1 MGNVLIEIA
10 DLTDER
16 LDDYFNL
23 TDMKLR
29 SKHEPEKG
37 LYIAESAT
45 VLRRALEA
53 GHTPRSMLMSYKW
66 VETVQ
71 DVIDQF
77 PDLPVFVG
85 SEEAVSALAGFNVHR
100 GLLASMHRPPLP
112 DARELLASLRD
123 GQGARRVAIFDGVI
137 DHTNIGAAFRSAA
150 GLGVD
155 AVLIT
160 PTSADPLYRRAVR
173 VSMGTVF
180 QVPWTRIGNLPA
192 ALGPLHEAGYVS
204 GALALSDDSITLD
217 EYVAEG
223 HEKIA
228 IIFGNEGHGLPPA
241 TIQSAQRVVKIP
253 MAGGVDSLNVAA
265 ASAVVFYATRM

>member
-1 MGNVLIEIA
+1 MLIEIA

-23 TDMKLR
+23 TDVKLR

-66 VETVQ
+66 VSSVQ
-71 DVIDQF
+71 GVIDQF
-77 PDLPVFVG
+77 PHMPVFVG
-85 SEEAVSALAGFNVHR
+85 SEEDVSALAGFNVHR

-123 GQGARRVAIFDGVI
+123 GQGAKRVAIFDGVI

-180 QVPWTRIGNLPA
+180 QVPWTRIGNLPQ

-217 EYVAEG
+217 EYVAQG

-228 IIFGNEGHGLPPA
+228 IIFGNEGHGLPPE
-241 TIQSAQRVVKIP
+241 TIEAAARVVKIP